1 MIQVRAISRSMWV
14 GIRNNSMLTWLDKD
28 LASLPPH
35 SCLNWKDICF
45 VFLILKSRSL
55 KGKLGTDCS
64 VRNKHCKMRNVL
76 ISRACCFSSHS
87 SHSFLEAGLQVP
99 TKAVACYAGD
109 SLSGGLGLRVSHFQT
124 QTLPFYSQ
132 LKSFFIFTHKYS
144 LQTDHPYP
152 HSDSQAHEN
161 SYIHVY
167 PFSSVTHHDCVTT
180 GFRAILLNSMG
191 SEVYYTAKDWVPVL
205 TNLYIV
211 NKEFRCKGAAL
222 MTLFFSPTTAL
233 RL

>member
-55 KGKLGTDCS
+55 KGKLGRDCS

-132 LKSFFIFTHKYS
+132 LSFSFLHICTLCKLITLTLTLTPRPMKTLIFMSIPLALWPTTIV
-144 LQTDHPYP
+144 LQLGLEPSFWTQWVQKCITQLKTE
-152 HSDSQAHEN
+152 S
-161 SYIHVY
+161 
-167 PFSSVTHHDCVTT
+167 PFS
-180 GFRAILLNSMG
+180 RI
-191 SEVYYTAKDWVPVL
+191 YT
-205 TNLYIV
+205 
-211 NKEFRCKGAAL
+211 
-222 MTLFFSPTTAL
+222 
-233 RL
+233 